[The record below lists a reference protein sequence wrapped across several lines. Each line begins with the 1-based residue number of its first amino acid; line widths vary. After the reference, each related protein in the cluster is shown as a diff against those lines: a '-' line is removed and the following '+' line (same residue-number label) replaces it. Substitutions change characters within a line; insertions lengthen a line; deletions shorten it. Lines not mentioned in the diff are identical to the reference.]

1 MIRIAIVV
9 FIGIA
14 SVICGCQKKT
24 PVAIPSFY
32 FWKNNAYSLSEAERK
47 LLDTF
52 HIKKLYVKYFEVA
65 RDSLWG
71 NAPVAKTNLRINE
84 WYGVNAE
91 IIPVIF
97 IKNEVMLR
105 SGKQE
110 LDSLA
115 QNITFLTR
123 KFTNEKMNAVYK
135 EIQIDCDWTEKSKE
149 NYFYFL
155 QQFKKTSGKIVS
167 VTLRLYPYK
176 YSEKMGVP
184 PVDKATLMCY
194 NLVNALQNE
203 SKNSIIDINE
213 LQKYLDKERRYPLHL
228 DIVLPAY
235 SWMLLYQNDKFRGI
249 ISRENEALM
258 NTLSETKPLWYS
270 VTKDTVVDDFYI
282 RTGDKIK
289 YETVSPEVLYKA
301 CDIINRN
308 VALDDSVTISVFHLD
323 EQKIS
328 TYSYEVF
335 DSLHTFFSR

>member
-1 MIRIAIVV
+1 MTRLVIIL
-9 FIGIA
+9 FTGI
-14 SVICGCQKKT
+14 SCIICACQKKA
-24 PVAIPSFY
+24 PVIIPSFY
-32 FWKNNAYSLSEAERK
+32 FWKNNAYNLSTAEK
-47 LLDTF
+47 HVLDTF
-52 HIKKLYVKYFEVA
+52 HIKKLYVKYFEVS

-71 NAPVAKTNLRINE
+71 NAPVAKTSLKIKQ
-84 WYGVNAE
+84 WDSVTAE

-105 SGKQE
+105 SNKQA

-115 QNITFLTR
+115 DNITFLTQ
-123 KFTNEKMNAVYK
+123 KIANDKMNTAYK
-135 EIQIDCDWTEKSKE
+135 EIQIDCDWTEKSKD

-155 QQFKKTSGKIVS
+155 ERFKKASGKIVS
-167 VTLRLYPYK
+167 VTLRLYQYK

-184 PVDKATLMCY
+184 PVNKATLMCY

-213 LQKYLDKERRYPLHL
+213 LQKYLNKEKRYPLHL

-235 SWMLLYQNDKFRGI
+235 SWMLLYQYDQFKGV
-249 ISRENEALM
+249 ISRENDALLNM
-258 NTLSETKPLWYS
+258 LSETRPLWYT
-270 VTKDTVVDDFYI
+270 VTKDTVIDDFYI
-282 RTGDKIK
+282 RNGDRIK

-301 CDIINRN
+301 CDIIKKN
-308 VALDDSVTISVFHLD
+308 VVLDDSVTVSVFHLD

-335 DSLHTFFSR
+335 DSVYTFFSR